1 MKLARIL
8 LLIGGVTNAV
18 FFLFHLWLGW
28 QIHRWTGLPPGAR
41 TLMEMLNGG
50 GALFILLLAV
60 ASLACATDTLTTW
73 LGRCVLLATGAL
85 YGLRAVAEVGMAVRA
100 QPAIVATCLAASALY
115 FAIWILAQRSAAP
128 DYAAVRPA

>member
-1 MKLARIL
+1 MKLARTL

-28 QIHRWTGLPPGAR
+28 QIHRWAGLPPGAR
-41 TLMEMLNGG
+41 VLMEMLNGG

-73 LGRCVLLATGAL
+73 LGRCMLVATGAL
-85 YGLRAVAEVGMAVRA
+85 YGLRAVAEVGLAVRA
-100 QPAIVATCLAASALY
+100 QPAVIATCLAASALY
-115 FAIWILAQRSAAP
+115 FVIWILARRVTEP
-128 DYAAVRPA
+128 DQVAGGPA